1 MFHSKA
7 ALELILSQTPVKNT
21 KVESKVD
28 LAVEAFFMFGLT
40 VVEGVHIKHEEVAAN
55 VGSQLSEVSILL
67 QRGKTDEAIQLNYEL
82 LTKSVKSLIISAL
95 ASAKAA

>member
-1 MFHSKA
+1 MFHSRA
-7 ALELILSQTPVKNT
+7 ALALILIQGPDNT
-21 KVESKVD
+21 LVESDID

-40 VVEGVHIKHEEVAAN
+40 VVAGVHINHTEVAAK
-55 VGSQLSEVSILL
+55 VGDQLIEVSILL

-82 LTKSVKSLIISAL
+82 LTESVKSLIIEAL